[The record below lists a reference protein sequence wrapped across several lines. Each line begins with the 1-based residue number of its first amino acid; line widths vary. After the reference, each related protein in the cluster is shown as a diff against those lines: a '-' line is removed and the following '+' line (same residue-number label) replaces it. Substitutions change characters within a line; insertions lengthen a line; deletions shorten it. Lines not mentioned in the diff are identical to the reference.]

1 MNGTIAH
8 SPSALTPGTV
18 ALLVLL
24 AFLWALCFPLIN
36 VGLASSP
43 PLMFAGLRAVLAGV
57 VLLAVGLL
65 LGRPLPRGLRVWA
78 MLTLVGLSATSLGF
92 FGMFIGGGWVAPG
105 LATVIENTQ
114 PLLTAILAWLILGEA
129 LGPRRR
135 FGLGLGF
142 VGILV
147 ISLPRL
153 LDLEDTGSPIGI
165 GYLLAGAAGVAFANV
180 VLKCLVGRAD
190 PLMVVGS
197 QLVIGS
203 APLLVAGHFGEGGL
217 AAVNWSRDFLFAW
230 LSLGLLGTAL
240 ASLLWFALLRRA
252 ALGRLTT
259 FSFLTPIFGLL
270 LGLTLF
276 GERIGGF
283 EMAGIA
289 LALIGV
295 WFVTRGDEQ
304 AESRQAACRL
314 AREYE

>member
-1 MNGTIAH
+1 MNRGIAQ
-8 SPSALTPGTV
+8 SPSALSPGTV

-43 PLMFAGLRAVLAGV
+43 PLMFAGLRAILAGG
-57 VLLAVGLL
+57 VLLAIGLL
-65 LGRPLPRGLRVWA
+65 LGRPLPCGWRVWA
-78 MLTLVGLSATSLGF
+78 MLALVGLSATSLGF
-92 FGMFIGGGWVAPG
+92 FGMFIGGGQVAPG

-114 PLLTAILAWLILGEA
+114 PLLTAVLAWLILGES

-135 FGLGLGF
+135 LGLALGF
-142 VGILV
+142 AGILV

-153 LDLEDTGSPIGI
+153 LNMEGAGSPIGI
-165 GYLLAGAAGVAFANV
+165 GYLLAGAAGVALANV
-180 VLKCLVGRAD
+180 TLKCLVGRAD

-217 AAVNWSRDFLFAW
+217 IAVNWSRDFLFAW
-230 LSLGLLGTAL
+230 LTLSLAGTAL
-240 ASLLWFALLRRA
+240 ASLLWFMLLRRA

-259 FSFLTPIFGLL
+259 FSFLTPIFGLV

-283 EMAGIA
+283 EMAGIVV
-289 LALIGV
+289 ALIGV
-295 WFVTRGDEQ
+295 WYVARGDEQ
-304 AESRQAACRL
+304 SETRETACRL
-314 AREYE
+314 ARGYE